1 MELLALI
8 SVCPVK
14 PHSESKSTALNRWMG
29 NFSRQLVRKA
39 YHWLKNCVVGKKK
52 SMEMLPSS
60 SCPLLAIESALNC
73 ATERCQMRRRGMRAE
88 KKSHALKWHVGQL
101 NDWVIRCRSK
111 SRWRNRETAHGRFLH
126 TSETRFLVAPAQAAQ
141 QIKNPTSGIFAEL
154 NSCKSFENNVLIFCS
169 YELKRAS
176 LCWELQMGKLSK
188 SSEKKLQWKICV
200 VSTRIYG
207 FQIVCKDIP
216 DFSGF
221 RLNMLI
227 SPRASDYL

>member
-1 MELLALI
+1 
-8 SVCPVK
+8 
-14 PHSESKSTALNRWMG
+14 
-29 NFSRQLVRKA
+29 
-39 YHWLKNCVVGKKK
+39 
-52 SMEMLPSS
+52 MEMLPSS

-154 NSCKSFENNVLIFCS
+154 NSCKSFENIVLIFCS

-176 LCWELQMGKLSK
+176 LCWEFQMGSFRNHLR
-188 SSEKKLQWKICV
+188 KKLQRKICV
-200 VSTRIYG
+200 VSLWRREHTPTRVND